1 MFVFPMK
8 IGRAVLFVAIL
19 WTLLNVGRLIFSNF
33 GLGINQ
39 QNFIYT
45 ILFILFLVV
54 IYKSSFASERS
65 IDLALSWKP
74 KLAVYYL
81 GGIFSLALFSAVS
94 VVLLK
99 LYTNQIGL
107 SNVQSVINWYDIF
120 NLVILWPVLEELFF
134 RNYLVQNLFKKYNL
148 RKTILIGA
156 ILFSLSHI
164 GTGNGIFMQ
173 FFSGLF
179 FCLVYLLENKRILVV
194 IFLHMLMNSSI
205 TFLTTNS
212 FFQNLILPISL
223 PVTFTLLAGLA
234 IIYAFCVYLL
244 LKVTKAEF
252 T

>member
-1 MFVFPMK
+1 MK

-19 WTLLNVGRLIFSNF
+19 WTLLNVGRLVFSNL
-33 GLGINQ
+33 GLGIDQ

-45 ILFILFLVV
+45 ILFFLFLVV
-54 IYKSSFASERS
+54 IYKSRFMSEKS
-65 IDLALSWKP
+65 INLSLSWRSS
-74 KLAVYYL
+74 LTGSYL
-81 GGIFSLALFSAVS
+81 GAILSISLFSAVS
-94 VVLLK
+94 VILLK
-99 LYTNQIGL
+99 FYTNQIGL
-107 SNVQSVINWYDIF
+107 RSAQSVMNWYDLF
-120 NLVILWPVLEELFF
+120 NLVVLWPVLEELFF

-148 RKTILIGA
+148 RKTILVGA

-223 PVTFTLLAGLA
+223 PVTFTFLAGLA
-234 IIYAFCVYLL
+234 IIYAFCIYLL
-244 LKVTKAEF
+244 LKVTKAEL